1 MTTNNQVRVSKLIGS
16 TVYND
21 QHQNIGSIDELLLDQ
36 NHQVANAVLS
46 VGGFL
51 GVGSKLVEV
60 PYQNLHI
67 ANNTITMPDATQDD
81 LKKMPTY
88 TFNGAS

>member
-1 MTTNNQVRVSKLIGS
+1 MTRDQQIRASKLIGS
-16 TVYND
+16 AVYNE
-21 QHQNIGSIDELLLDQ
+21 QHQNIGSIDDLLLGQ
-36 NHQVANAVLS
+36 NHDVTNVVLS

-60 PYQNLHI
+60 PYQNLHV
-67 ANNTITMPDATQDD
+67 ANNMIVMPGASQAA

-88 TFNGAS
+88 DFKS